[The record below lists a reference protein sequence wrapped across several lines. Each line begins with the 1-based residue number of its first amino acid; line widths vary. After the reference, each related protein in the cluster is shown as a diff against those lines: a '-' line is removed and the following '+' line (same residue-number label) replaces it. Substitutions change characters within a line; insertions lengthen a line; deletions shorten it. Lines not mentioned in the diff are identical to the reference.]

1 MPRYCGTASA
11 RLADDGVH
19 DGKMTKADTLRQGRR
34 EGEAIR
40 VIFVVTAASIWPS
53 QQSVWEAC
61 RDDPRFI
68 VRVLLVANRYNDRQS
83 KEFHQA
89 RAMLVEADIPFT
101 YAYKGVLD
109 DFKPDVVF
117 LPSPYTDMLPTHLH
131 EDALEAHG
139 ARIAYLPYGIE
150 IGGGAF
156 NTRYQFNLPLHNRA
170 WRVFARSISHRRM
183 FARYCESGAGHV
195 AVVGSPRLD
204 RLAHLDA
211 CDATALEARIK
222 GRKAILWTP
231 HFSEGQT
238 PAWSSFSRYCEHILD
253 VFSRR
258 TDTHVLILRPH
269 PLLFPTLRRISYWT
283 DEQAADFSRR
293 IAEAENVIL
302 DESGAYLPAFKAADA
317 LMGDAGSF
325 LLEFFATGKP
335 LLYLSPKDGVG
346 LNDDARLTDYIYVCN
361 DSEDITAFVD
371 AVGRGDDP
379 MGERRRAS
387 VSEFFHV
394 PEKGTVGQAVADH
407 VAEAILSGDDI
418 RTRAAPRDE
427 LHAKARAYWA
437 ANTNTYLAPPEYYD
451 RQEEVFREI
460 LDRYGPWPSAADVG
474 CGDGRYTLLLAGRA
488 TNVTACDISRP
499 LLQKG
504 FNKAAEQGIKN
515 IVWCVEGL
523 DDIKALSRYDLTCC
537 SGVLSGFLDIR
548 AYAMAI
554 SMLRAMTKPRGL
566 LITKES
572 LALGEQRIVK
582 DEASGYTAM
591 YRNNVDYVDSFVQQ
605 GFELVEKIVLSTNQ
619 ETGLENA
626 YFIFR
631 PK

>member
-1 MPRYCGTASA
+1 
-11 RLADDGVH
+11 
-19 DGKMTKADTLRQGRR
+19 MTNADTLRHGSRR
-34 EGEAIR
+34 DGEAIR
-40 VIFVVTAASIWPS
+40 VIFVVTSASIWPS

-61 RDDPRFI
+61 RRDPRFI

-83 KEFHQA
+83 REFHQA
-89 RAMLVEADIPFT
+89 RAALVAADVPFT

-109 DFKPDVVF
+109 DIKPDVAF
-117 LPSPYTDMLPTHLH
+117 LPSPYTDMLPTHLQ
-131 EDALEAHG
+131 EDELDSRG
-139 ARIAYLPYGIE
+139 VRIAYIPYGIE

-156 NTRYQFNLPLHNRA
+156 NMRYQFNLPLQNRA

-183 FARYCESGAGHV
+183 FARYCESGDGHV

-204 RLAHLDA
+204 SLARLDE

-231 HFSEGQT
+231 HFSEGLTPAGPT
-238 PAWSSFSRYCEHILD
+238 PAWSSFGRYCEHILD

-269 PLLFPTLRRISYWT
+269 PLLFSTLRNNGYWT
-283 DEQAADFSRR
+283 AEQAADFSRR
-293 IAEAENVIL
+293 IAEAENVVL
-302 DESGAYLPAFKAADA
+302 DESGAYLPAFKAADG
-317 LMGDAGSF
+317 LMADAGSF

-335 LLYLSPKDGVG
+335 LLYLSPKDGIG

-361 DSEDITAFVD
+361 DSEDITGFVD

-387 VSEFFHV
+387 ISEFFHL
-394 PEKGTVGQAVADH
+394 PEKGTVGQAVVDH
-407 VAEAILSGDDI
+407 VAEAVLSGDDI
-418 RTRAAPRDE
+418 RTRVIPRGE
-427 LHAKARAYWA
+427 LYAKARAYWTA
-437 ANTNTYLAPPEYYD
+437 STNTYLAPPEYYD

-460 LDRYGPWPSAADVG
+460 LARYGPWPSAVDVG
-474 CGDGRYTLLLAGRA
+474 CGDGRYTLLLAERA
-488 TNVTACDISRP
+488 ANVTACDISKP

-504 FNKAAEQGIKN
+504 FNRAAELGIKN
-515 IVWCVEGL
+515 IVWRLEGL
-523 DDIKALSRYDLTCC
+523 DDIKTLSRYELTCC
-537 SGVLSGFLDIR
+537 SGVLSGFLDIW
-548 AYAMAI
+548 AFAMAI
-554 SMLRAMTKPRGL
+554 SMLRAMTKPQGL

-572 LALGEQRIVK
+572 LALGDQEIVK
-582 DEASGYTAM
+582 DAASGYTAI
-591 YRNNVDYVDSFVQQ
+591 YRNNGDYVDSFVQQ

-626 YFIFR
+626 FFIFR